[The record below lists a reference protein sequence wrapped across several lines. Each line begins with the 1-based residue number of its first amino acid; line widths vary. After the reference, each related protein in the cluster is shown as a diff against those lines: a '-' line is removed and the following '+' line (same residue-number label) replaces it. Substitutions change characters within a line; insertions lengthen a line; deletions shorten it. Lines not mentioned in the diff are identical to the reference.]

1 VAVLLVAGCSAK
13 KKPQIPA
20 EDLWSEANEAFDDE
34 AWEYAVERYK
44 LLLEQ
49 YPFDPNAEEAE
60 LRIARAHYLS
70 GKYPEA
76 IASLGDFE
84 RMHPT
89 SPNLPFVEYH
99 LGMSYLAQSSTSDR
113 DPAPHTSALA
123 YFKNVIDR
131 FPTSPWAERARLR
144 LRECQESLARHDAG
158 IAAYYLKRGNLRA
171 AEGRLRGI
179 LQDYP
184 GTSAAGDMLYT
195 FAGEYAR
202 RDEAEGATLALA
214 TLVKYH
220 GDEKVGRRRR
230 RSSARPPRRRTG
242 WSKARTR
249 SGSSSPV
256 STAWPRT
263 PRGRTCRRPCRRI
276 RRSAARDSGTSVR
289 RRAARPAVH

>member
-1 VAVLLVAGCSAK
+1 MRRRWIAALLVAVLLVAGCSANK
-13 KKPQIPA
+13 KKQVPA
-20 EDLWSEANEAFDDE
+20 EDLWGEANEAFDDE

-76 IASLGDFE
+76 IAALGDFE

-131 FPTSPWAERARLR
+131 FPASPWAERARLR

-184 GTSAAGDMLYT
+184 DTSAAGDMLYT
-195 FAGEYAR
+195 FADEYAR

-220 GDEKVGRRRR
+220 GDEKVGRE
-230 RSSARPPRRRTG
+230 A
-242 WSKARTR
+242 KEKL
-249 SGSSSPV
+249 GSSS
-256 STAWPRT
+256 TAADGMVDGQDPL
-263 PRGRTCRRPCRRI
+263 GLLIARI
-276 RRSAARDSGTSVR
+276 DRMAADAARQNVPRAVSAYPEIGGSGQR
-289 RRAARPAVH
+289 Y

>member
-1 VAVLLVAGCSAK
+1 MRRRWVAALLVAVLLVAGCSAK
-13 KKPQIPA
+13 KKQVPA
-20 EDLWSEANEAFDDE
+20 EDLWGEANEAFDDE

-144 LRECQESLARHDAG
+144 LRECRESLAKHDAG
-158 IAAYYLKRGNLRA
+158 ICAYYLKRGNLRA

-184 GTSAAGDMLYT
+184 DTSAAGDVLYR
-195 FAGEYAR
+195 FADEYAR

-214 TLVKYH
+214 TLVRHH
-220 GDEKVGRRRR
+220 GDEKVGRE
-230 RSSARPPRRRTG
+230 A
-242 WSKARTR
+242 KEKL
-249 SGSSSPV
+249 GSSSTAADGMVDGQDPLTLLIARIDRMAADTARQNVPKAV
-256 STAWPRT
+256 SAYPEI
-263 PRGRTCRRPCRRI
+263 GG
-276 RRSAARDSGTSVR
+276 SGQR
-289 RRAARPAVH
+289 Y

>member
-1 VAVLLVAGCSAK
+1 MRRRWVATLLVAVLLVAGCSAK
-13 KKPQIPA
+13 KKPQIPS

-220 GDEKVGRRRR
+220 GDEKVGRE
-230 RSSARPPRRRTG
+230 A
-242 WSKARTR
+242 KEKL
-249 SGSSSPV
+249 GSSS
-256 STAWPRT
+256 TAADGMVEGQDPL
-263 PRGRTCRRPCRRI
+263 GLLIARI
-276 RRSAARDSGTSVR
+276 DRMAADAARQNVPKAVSAYPEIGGSGQR
-289 RRAARPAVH
+289 Y

>member
-1 VAVLLVAGCSAK
+1 MRRRWVAALLVAVLLVAGCSGK

-220 GDEKVGRRRR
+220 GDEKVGRE
-230 RSSARPPRRRTG
+230 A
-242 WSKARTR
+242 KEKL
-249 SGSSSPV
+249 GSSS
-256 STAWPRT
+256 TAADGMVEGQDPL
-263 PRGRTCRRPCRRI
+263 GLLIARI
-276 RRSAARDSGTSVR
+276 DRMAADAARQNVPKAVSAYPEIGGSGQR
-289 RRAARPAVH
+289 Y

>member
-1 VAVLLVAGCSAK
+1 MRRRWVAALLVAVLLVAGCSAK
-13 KKPQIPA
+13 KKPQVPS
-20 EDLWSEANEAFDDE
+20 EDLWSEANEAFNDE

-60 LRIARAHYLS
+60 LRIARAHYLA

-113 DPAPHTSALA
+113 DPAPHTAALA

-184 GTSAAGDMLYT
+184 DTSAAGDMLYT
-195 FAGEYAR
+195 FADEYAR

-220 GDEKVGRRRR
+220 GDEKVGRE
-230 RSSARPPRRRTG
+230 A
-242 WSKARTR
+242 KEKL
-249 SGSSSPV
+249 GSSS
-256 STAWPRT
+256 TAADGMVDGQDPL
-263 PRGRTCRRPCRRI
+263 GLLIARI
-276 RRSAARDSGTSVR
+276 DRMAADAARQNVPKAVSAYPEIGGSGQR
-289 RRAARPAVH
+289 Y

>member
-1 VAVLLVAGCSAK
+1 MRRRWVAVLLVAVLVAGCGPK
-13 KKPQIPA
+13 KKQIPA
-20 EDLWSEANEAFDDE
+20 EDLWREANEAFEEE

-131 FPTSPWAERARLR
+131 FPTSPWADRARLR
-144 LRECQESLARHDAG
+144 LRECRESLAKHDAS

-184 GTSAAGDMLYT
+184 DTTAAGDVLYR
-195 FAGEYAR
+195 FADEYAR

-214 TLVKYH
+214 TLVRHH
-220 GDEKVGRRRR
+220 GDQQVGRDARERLAASTPVEALVEGQDPLDLLIARIDRMAEDTARRNVPR
-230 RSSARPPRRRTG
+230 AVSAYPEIG
-242 WSKARTR
+242 G
-249 SGSSSPV
+249 SG
-256 STAWPRT
+256 
-263 PRGRTCRRPCRRI
+263 GRY
-276 RRSAARDSGTSVR
+276 
-289 RRAARPAVH
+289 

>member
-1 VAVLLVAGCSAK
+1 MRRRWVAALLVAVLLVAGCSAK
-13 KKPQIPA
+13 KKQVPA
-20 EDLWSEANEAFDDE
+20 EDLWGEANEAFDDE

-220 GDEKVGRRRR
+220 GDEKVGRE
-230 RSSARPPRRRTG
+230 A
-242 WSKARTR
+242 KEKL
-249 SGSSSPV
+249 GSSS
-256 STAWPRT
+256 TAADGMVEGQDPL
-263 PRGRTCRRPCRRI
+263 GLLIARI
-276 RRSAARDSGTSVR
+276 DRMAADAARQNVPKAVSAYPEIGGSGQR
-289 RRAARPAVH
+289 Y